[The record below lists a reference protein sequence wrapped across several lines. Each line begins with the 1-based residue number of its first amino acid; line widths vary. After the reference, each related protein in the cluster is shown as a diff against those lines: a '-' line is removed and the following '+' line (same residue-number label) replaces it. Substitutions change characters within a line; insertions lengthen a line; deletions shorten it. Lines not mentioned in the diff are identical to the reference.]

1 MIKIGLTGNMT
12 TGKTLALT
20 KLKSLGVKTLDLD
33 EYSKKICQSAEI
45 KDLLQERFSYHVFYP
60 NGQVNLSK
68 LQQIIASDDYYR
80 FWWHKL
86 LVNQLNSFLPLWI
99 FGQQKQGV
107 PLVVVAFALIIEAN
121 WQHHFDEVWL
131 IYSTKQA
138 ILERVQAREKIDLE
152 LASQLLATQM
162 SDQKKRPLVQA
173 IINNYGTIPQLEEA
187 VEDFLTTH
195 FGDKNYAC

>member
-60 NGQVNLSK
+60 NGRVNLSK

-86 LVNQLNSFLPLWI
+86 LVNQLNSFLPLWL

-121 WQHHFDEVWL
+121 WQHHFDEIWL

-187 VEDFLTTH
+187 VGDFLATH
-195 FGDKNYAC
+195 FGDKNYSC

>member
-1 MIKIGLTGNMT
+1 M
-12 TGKTLALT
+12 
-20 KLKSLGVKTLDLD
+20 
-33 EYSKKICQSAEI
+33 
-45 KDLLQERFSYHVFYP
+45 
-60 NGQVNLSK
+60 
-68 LQQIIASDDYYR
+68 
-80 FWWHKL
+80 
-86 LVNQLNSFLPLWI
+86 VNQLNSFLPLWL

-187 VEDFLTTH
+187 VGDFLATH

>member
-60 NGQVNLSK
+60 NGRVNLSK

-86 LVNQLNSFLPLWI
+86 LVNQLNSFLPLWL

-121 WQHHFDEVWL
+121 WQHHFDEIWL

-187 VEDFLTTH
+187 VGDFLATH
-195 FGDKNYAC
+195 FGDKKYAC